1 MPTAGTCTAFVV
13 FTHSVRSAVIDPSK
27 FCKSDTQSWRAAWR
41 RDQGYRV
48 LGISYQHLNIWSIF
62 LDISQKANTW
72 CHQQARIKP
81 DCALTSL
88 AFRFCA
94 AFMCALLALK
104 AWHTPSRERLQTGS
118 TKHPFNPNTKLPR
131 AALVVAAWARPAPPA
146 APATLAITGHHRSM
160 MDSAAWTQNMLKE
173 S

>member
-1 MPTAGTCTAFVV
+1 MCQLQAPAQLVLFPLTLCARPSSIRASSASPTPKVDELPEG
-13 FTHSVRSAVIDPSK
+13 
-27 FCKSDTQSWRAAWR
+27 
-41 RDQGYRV
+41 
-48 LGISYQHLNIWSIF
+48 GIKGIECWVSYQHLNIWSIL
-62 LDISQKANTW
+62 LDLSQKAHTW
-72 CHQQARIKP
+72 CHQQARTKP

-146 APATLAITGHHRSM
+146 APAHTCNHRPSPIN
-160 MDSAAWTQNMLKE
+160 DG
-173 S
+173 